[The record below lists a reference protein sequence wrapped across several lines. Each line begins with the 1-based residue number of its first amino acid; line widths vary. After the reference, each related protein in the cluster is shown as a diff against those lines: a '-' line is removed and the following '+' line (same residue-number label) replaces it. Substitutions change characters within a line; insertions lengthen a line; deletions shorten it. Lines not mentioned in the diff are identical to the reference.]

1 MTEEIKE
8 IIDYLIDE
16 ECTRRIKCITIEESK
31 QLLDYITNLQQL
43 YENALKVNQN
53 TEKYRTELETKCVIL
68 QQENESLKQ
77 ILHNITING
86 VEEENTTVLDLI
98 NENQKL
104 KECYCNRTD
113 CSGRLKDSKKYDS
126 VYQEKEDYKSRCEK
140 AIEYI
145 NFVINHYKE
154 QLETPIEYTYFDSDV
169 NRKGYIL
176 SIIAYL
182 QTTLDTLIGSDEN
195 E

>member
-31 QLLDYITNLQQL
+31 QLLDYITNLQQ
-43 YENALKVNQN
+43 
-53 TEKYRTELETKCVIL
+53 
-68 QQENESLKQ
+68 ENEKLKQ
-77 ILHNITING
+77 TLHNITING

-98 NENQKL
+98 NENKKL

-113 CSGRLKDSKKYDS
+113 CTGRIKDSKKYDS

-154 QLETPIEYTYFDSDV
+154 QLETPIEDTYFDSDV

-182 QTTLDTLIGSDEN
+182 QTTLDTLIGSDN
-195 E
+195 K

>member
-1 MTEEIKE
+1 MTAEEIKR
-8 IIDYLIDE
+8 ILKN
-16 ECTRRIKCITIEESK
+16 TRRTIQFSPSRRYVELFNKEDI
-31 QLLDYITNLQQL
+31 QNLLDYITNLQQEL
-43 YENALKVNQN
+43 QKANDTLDTHNELIEKLQEDLDKANGIIKKDRQFYKCRMDEYVELK
-53 TEKYRTELETKCVIL
+53 K
-68 QQENESLKQ
+68 ENE
-77 ILHNITING
+77 
-86 VEEENTTVLDLI
+86 
-98 NENQKL
+98 KL

-113 CSGRLKDSKKYDS
+113 CGGRIKDSKKYDS

-140 AIEYI
+140 TIEYI

-154 QLETPIEYTYFDSDV
+154 QLETPIEDTYFDSDV

-182 QTTLDTLIGSDEN
+182 QTILDTLIGSDEN

>member
-1 MTEEIKE
+1 MNEEIKE
-8 IIDYLIDE
+8 IFRRMNDLIEHQFDKE
-16 ECTRRIKCITIEESK
+16 YHTECDLFKDI
-31 QLLDYITNLQQL
+31 QDLLDYITNLQQL

-98 NENQKL
+98 NENKKL

-126 VYQEKEDYKSRCEK
+126 IYQEKECYKLKCET
-140 AIEYI
+140 AIRRI
-145 NFVINHYKE
+145 SLLKMDDITI
-154 QLETPIEYTYFDSDV
+154 ET
-169 NRKGYIL
+169 NRALDFIL
-176 SIIAYL
+176 NS
-182 QTTLDTLIGSDEN
+182 LIGSDE

>member
-1 MTEEIKE
+1 MKQNNHNTHFYSIQEVERCLKSTEEFEDGEQLFYFIGALR
-8 IIDYLIDE
+8 YVYDE
-16 ECTRRIKCITIEESK
+16 NK
-31 QLLDYITNLQQL
+31 
-43 YENALKVNQN
+43 
-53 TEKYRTELETKCVIL
+53 
-68 QQENESLKQ
+68 
-77 ILHNITING
+77 
-86 VEEENTTVLDLI
+86 
-98 NENQKL
+98 KL

-113 CSGRLKDSKKYDS
+113 CSGRLKDSKKYNS
-126 VYQEKEDYKSRCEK
+126 VYQEKEDYKSRFEK
-140 AIEYI
+140 TIEYI

-154 QLETPIEYTYFDSDV
+154 QLETPIEDTYFNSDV

>member
-1 MTEEIKE
+1 MNEEIKE
-8 IIDYLIDE
+8 LLRFLSRSDWYKEAD
-16 ECTRRIKCITIEESK
+16 
-31 QLLDYITNLQQL
+31 QLEDYITNLQQL

-98 NENQKL
+98 NENKKL

-140 AIEYI
+140 ANDFIQKYQQTIENMREEKFYTL
-145 NFVINHYKE
+145 NLGVDDLKE
-154 QLETPIEYTYFDSDV
+154 FKNIL
-169 NRKGYIL
+169 NR
-176 SIIAYL
+176 
-182 QTTLDTLIGSDEN
+182 SDEK
-195 E
+195 